1 MSTCSSKLN
10 GLKDVT
16 RFVNTAGRCPCALQL
31 VSGRYKIDAKS
42 LMGVLSLDLTRP
54 VRLEVQNG
62 DSAQFFDEIAPYVV
76 A

>member
-1 MSTCSSKLN
+1 MSTCSIKLN
-10 GLKDVT
+10 GIKDVT
-16 RFVNTAGRCPCALQL
+16 RFVNTAGRPCALQL
-31 VSGRYKIDAKS
+31 VSGRYNIDAKS